1 MPGWEIGLIAA
12 VIILAAV
19 VAWLLLDRR
28 RSLRLRSR
36 FGPEYERMVR
46 QEGDRRRAENELER
60 REKRVERLHVHPLLA
75 RDRDRFLAEWRA
87 DQARFVD
94 DPAGAVTEAD
104 RLVQEVMRQRG
115 YPVADF
121 DQRVEDISVDHP
133 HLVQNYRAARELVAR
148 HRRGE
153 ASTEDLRK
161 ALVYY
166 RGLFDELLEVHE
178 VSR

>member
-1 MPGWEIGLIAA
+1 MPGWEIGLIVA
-12 VIILAAV
+12 VIILVAA

-36 FGPEYERMVR
+36 FGPEYERTVR
-46 QEGDRRRAENELER
+46 ESGDRRRAENELER
-60 REKRVERLHVHPLLA
+60 REKRVERLHVHPLSMG
-75 RDRDRFLAEWRA
+75 DRDRFVAEWRD

-104 RLVQEVMRQRG
+104 RLVQEVMKLRG

-133 HLVQNYRAARELVAR
+133 HLVENYRAARELAAR

-166 RGLFDELLEVHE
+166 RGLFDELLEVQE